1 MGKDLRKQSF
11 ETLAIHAGQEPE
23 LQTGAVVVPIFQ
35 TSTFA
40 QEAVGKDKGFDYAR
54 TANPTR
60 SALEACLAALESGAW
75 GLAFASGMAAE
86 DAIAHLLST
95 GDHVVM
101 GDDVYGGTYR
111 LFKRIFERHGV
122 RMTAVDMR
130 DHRAV
135 RRAIVK
141 RKTKLLWIESPTNPM
156 LKVID
161 IGAMAELAHSA
172 RAVAV
177 VDNTFAS
184 PFLQQPLLLGADLVT
199 HSTTKYVGGHSD
211 LVGGAIVG
219 RSAELRERLKFI
231 QNAAGGVPGPFDSW
245 LVLRGAKTLAVRME
259 RHSANGMAMAEWL
272 ADHPKV
278 RSVNYPGLPSHPQH
292 ALARRQMRSF
302 GGMLSFELKRGGEA
316 AAKRVAA
323 RTRIFALAESL
334 GGVESLIELPLA
346 MTHGSVKGT
355 KLAPPAGLIRLS
367 VGIENVDDLIADL
380 AQALG

>member
-86 DAIAHLLST
+86 DAIAHLLNT

-161 IGAMAELAHSA
+161 IGAMAELAHGA
-172 RAVAV
+172 RALAV

>member
-60 SALEACLAALESGAW
+60 TALQSCLAALESGAW

-86 DAIAHLLST
+86 DAIAHLLNT

-122 RMTAVDMR
+122 GMTAVDMR

-135 RRAIVK
+135 RRAIIK

-161 IGAMAELAHSA
+161 IAAMAELAHVA
-172 RAVAV
+172 KALAV

-184 PFLQQPLLLGADLVT
+184 PYLQQPLLLGADLVT
-199 HSTTKYVGGHSD
+199 HSTTKYLGGHSD
-211 LVGGAIVG
+211 VVGGAIVG
-219 RSAELRERLKFI
+219 RSAELHERLKFI

-259 RHSANGMAMAEWL
+259 RHSANGMAMAQWL

-278 RSVNYPGLPSHPQH
+278 RSVNYPGLASHPQH

-316 AAKRVAA
+316 AAKRLAA

-334 GGVESLIELPLA
+334 GGVESLIEVPLA

-380 AQALG
+380 ARAIG